1 MSSQTTQ
8 VARSVRLSQWMEQ
21 IRDCQNRSHDVSVVD
36 WCRSAGISKNAYY
49 YRLKRVREGLLES
62 MTNSVPVRE
71 NRIVPVPAALMCTG
85 PNSPG
90 TTGDSDRDSLQ
101 LTVADVTVTVNQHT
115 FPELLA
121 KVLQVIRHAE

>member
-62 MTNSVPVRE
+62 MTNSVPVHE
-71 NRIVPVPAALMCTG
+71 NRIVPVPAALMCSG

-90 TTGDSDRDSLQ
+90 TTGDSDLMNTSTTCWRRYPVTRC
-101 LTVADVTVTVNQHT
+101 TVIPHIW
-115 FPELLA
+115 
-121 KVLQVIRHAE
+121 KI